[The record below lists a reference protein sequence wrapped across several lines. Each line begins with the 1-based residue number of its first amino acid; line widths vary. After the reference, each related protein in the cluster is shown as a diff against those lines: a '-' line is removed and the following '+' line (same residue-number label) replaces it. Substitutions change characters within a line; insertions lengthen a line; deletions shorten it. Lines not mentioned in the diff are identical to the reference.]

1 MAAEKAQPNKKTKT
15 PFAVKFSVFLL
26 LVAGAIF
33 LSTSVLFIVCMV
45 PTLVAMVIDRQP
57 QKTMW
62 ITIGAMNLAGT
73 LPSLFSLWQIR
84 GDLNDTFAL
93 LTHPLTM
100 LMAYGAAALGW
111 VIHQNFTP
119 FVASVLVRKNQIRLK
134 EIEKRQKELVRK
146 WGEDV
151 G

>member
-1 MAAEKAQPNKKTKT
+1 MAAEKAQPSKKTKT
-15 PFAVKFSVFLL
+15 PFALKFSVFLL

-33 LSTSVLFIVCMV
+33 LSTSVLFVVCMV

-73 LPSLFSLWQIR
+73 LPSLFSLWQIS

-100 LMAYGAAALGW
+100 LMAYGAAAMGW

-146 WGEDV
+146 WGDDV